1 MWRDN
6 EESESEVAQ
15 LCLTICNPMDCSLP
29 VSSIHGI
36 FQARVLKWVAIS
48 FPGASSWPRD
58 CPRVSCIVSRC
69 FPVWVTWEDGNI
81 EDTSIF
87 YSQSDYLFYSFLIL
101 PSVQLLSH
109 IRLFA
114 TPWTAAHQASLSITN
129 SRSLLILMSIE
140 SVMPSNFS
148 KDCIA
153 TRTFSIMLKKV
164 KQTEHLTLYLILVNK
179 DSIFLIIKFD
189 VSDRFSVELINLFIY
204 YAKPFLN
211 CDKFPCS
218 LLCSV
223 WK

>member
-101 PSVQLLSH
+101 PSVQLLSCVG
-109 IRLFA
+109 LFV
-114 TPWTAAHQASLSITN
+114 TPWAVACQSPPSMGFSRKEYWSGLPFPSPGNLPDPGIKPWSPALQADSL
-129 SRSLLILMSIE
+129 
-140 SVMPSNFS
+140 PS
-148 KDCIA
+148 
-153 TRTFSIMLKKV
+153 
-164 KQTEHLTLYLILVNK
+164 EPPG
-179 DSIFLIIKFD
+179 
-189 VSDRFSVELINLFIY
+189 
-204 YAKPFLN
+204 KP
-211 CDKFPCS
+211 
-218 LLCSV
+218 V
-223 WK
+223 